1 MFRPVR
7 LSSAGSTY
15 VNVILDARGVGALG
29 NNDKT
34 PLEFMADK
42 NLAWSLPMGL
52 GNLLDTGHFQGVG
65 ILAAEIMKTNC
76 EKDIYIP

>member
-15 VNVILDARGVGALG
+15 VDVSLNARGVGALG
-29 NNDKT
+29 NNDEAS
-34 PLEFMADK
+34 LEFVADK
-42 NLAWSLPMGL
+42 NLARSLSMGL
-52 GNLLDTGHFQGVG
+52 GDLLDAGHFQGVG
-65 ILAAEIMKTNC
+65 ILAAKIMKTNC